1 MASNEEQY
9 VIRGGKR
16 LEGEVVIAGAKNA
29 ALGILA
35 AAVMTDDKVTIENVP
50 YVSDTRT
57 LLKAIENIG
66 ASVEYLDKHTVVIC
80 GKGIREGQPVD
91 DEYIRRIRASYYLI
105 GALLGKHRYANV
117 ALPGGCDIGS
127 RPIDLHIKGFE
138 KLGAKT
144 EIVSGGSIIAQA
156 EELHG
161 AHIYLDTVSVGA
173 TINIMMAAALSPG
186 KTTIENAAKEP
197 HIVDVAN
204 FLNTMGANIK
214 GAGTDVIRVRGVDKL
229 HGAEYSIIP
238 DQIEAGTFMAMTVA
252 TRGNVLIKN
261 VIPKHLEA
269 ISSKLVEMGAHVI
282 EYDDSVRVMADG
294 MLKSTHIKT
303 LPYPGFP
310 TDMQAQMAAI
320 LALAEGTSIVTESIF
335 ENRFRYVAELARMGA
350 KIRVEGNS
358 AIITGIKKY
367 NGATLKASDL
377 RAGAALV
384 IAALAAEGI
393 STIDDIKYIL
403 RGYEDF
409 DGKIR
414 ALGGQIE
421 IVDNERDEQK
431 FKLRVG

>member
-197 HIVDVAN
+197 H
-204 FLNTMGANIK
+204 K
-214 GAGTDVIRVRGVDKL
+214 
-229 HGAEYSIIP
+229 
-238 DQIEAGTFMAMTVA
+238 
-252 TRGNVLIKN
+252 
-261 VIPKHLEA
+261 
-269 ISSKLVEMGAHVI
+269 
-282 EYDDSVRVMADG
+282 
-294 MLKSTHIKT
+294 
-303 LPYPGFP
+303 
-310 TDMQAQMAAI
+310 
-320 LALAEGTSIVTESIF
+320 
-335 ENRFRYVAELARMGA
+335 
-350 KIRVEGNS
+350 
-358 AIITGIKKY
+358 
-367 NGATLKASDL
+367 
-377 RAGAALV
+377 
-384 IAALAAEGI
+384 
-393 STIDDIKYIL
+393 
-403 RGYEDF
+403 
-409 DGKIR
+409 
-414 ALGGQIE
+414 
-421 IVDNERDEQK
+421 DNY
-431 FKLRVG
+431 

>member
-1 MASNEEQY
+1 MEQY
-9 VIRGGKR
+9 IIKGGKP
-16 LEGEVVIAGAKNA
+16 LEGEVTIAGAKNA

-35 AAVMTDDKVTIENVP
+35 AAIMTDEKVVIENVP
-50 YVSDTRT
+50 YVSDTIT
-57 LLKAIENIG
+57 LLKAISNIG
-66 ASVEYLDKHTVVIC
+66 ATVVYRDKHTVEIC
-80 GKGIREGQPVD
+80 GKGIRDDENLAVD
-91 DEYIRRIRASYYLI
+91 DEYIRKIRASYYLI
-105 GALLGKHRYANV
+105 GALLGKYKFANV

-138 KLGAKT
+138 MLGATT
-144 EIVSGGSIIAQA
+144 EIVTGGRIVARADS
-156 EELHG
+156 LKG

-173 TINIMMAAALSPG
+173 TINIMLAAALSEG

-214 GAGTDVIRVRGVDKL
+214 GAGTDVIRIRGVQKL

-238 DQIEAGTFMAMTVA
+238 DQIEAGTFMAMAVA
-252 TRGNVLIKN
+252 TRGNILIKN

-269 ISSKLVEMGAHVI
+269 ISSKLLEMGATVI

-294 MLKSTHIKT
+294 KLRPTQIKT

-310 TDMQAQMAAI
+310 TDMQAQMAA
-320 LALAEGTSIVTESIF
+320 ALARASGTSIVTESIF
-335 ENRFRYVAELARMGA
+335 ENRFRYVSELCRMGA

-358 AIITGIKKY
+358 AFITGIERY
-367 NGATLKASDL
+367 NGARLVASDL

-384 IAALAAEGI
+384 IAALAADGF
-393 STIDDIKYIL
+393 STIEDIQYIK
-403 RGYEDF
+403 RGYEEF
-409 DGKIR
+409 ASKVR
-414 ALGGQIE
+414 ELGGEME
-421 IVDNERDEQK
+421 IVDSDQEIQK